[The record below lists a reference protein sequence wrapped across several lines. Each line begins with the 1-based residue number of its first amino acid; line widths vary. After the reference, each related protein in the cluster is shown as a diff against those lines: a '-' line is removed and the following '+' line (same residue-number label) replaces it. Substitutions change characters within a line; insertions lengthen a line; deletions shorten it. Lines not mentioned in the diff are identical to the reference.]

1 MLEYIQG
8 LEVVYTGGFALL
20 SLIGMIIMAA
30 WGVGGIFYYIGKW
43 FDKVEKRYV
52 EARKRKE
59 DEE

>member
-20 SLIGMIIMAA
+20 SLLGMIIMAA
-30 WGVGGIFYYIGKW
+30 WGVGGIFYYAGKW
-43 FDKVEKRYV
+43 FDNVEKRYV
-52 EARKRKE
+52 KARQREE